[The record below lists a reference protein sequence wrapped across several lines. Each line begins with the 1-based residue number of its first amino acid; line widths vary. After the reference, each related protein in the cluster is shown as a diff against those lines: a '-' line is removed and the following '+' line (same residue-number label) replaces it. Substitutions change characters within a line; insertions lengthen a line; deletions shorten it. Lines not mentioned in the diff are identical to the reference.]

1 MFIQLFGSI
10 LGDLFECAVLVHS
23 NTLYW
28 YMWMAV
34 RVYGVATFLLEL
46 SQPLK
51 STSQVSEFFTL
62 CVTYLFILAF
72 GSFIRLI
79 VFLSLLFP
87 LSRF

>member
-10 LGDLFECAVLVHS
+10 LGDLFECTVLVGS

-51 STSQVSEFFTL
+51 STSQVSELFTL